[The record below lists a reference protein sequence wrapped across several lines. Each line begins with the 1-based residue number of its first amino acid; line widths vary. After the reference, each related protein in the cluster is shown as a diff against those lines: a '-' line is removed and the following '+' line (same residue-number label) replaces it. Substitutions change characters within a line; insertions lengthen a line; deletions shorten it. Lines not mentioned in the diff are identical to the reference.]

1 MVHLD
6 SILWATGIGEALEK
20 GSSAVRLM
28 MLEEQ
33 PGSVVK
39 GRVFLATRLWQEI
52 QLFKFPKRELAGVG
66 VFLNTNI
73 FRIKSVDLYGVLV
86 MRNALCW
93 VCGEDKQAKSRT
105 YAFFENVMLWAF

>member
-6 SILWATGIGEALEK
+6 SILWATEIGEAFEK
-20 GSSAVRLM
+20 GSSTVRLM

-39 GRVFLATRLWQEI
+39 GRVFLATHLWQEI

-73 FRIKSVDLYGVLV
+73 FKIKSVDLHRVLI
-86 MRNALCW
+86 MCNALCW
-93 VCGEDKQAKSRT
+93 VCGEDKRTKSRT
-105 YAFFENVMLWAF
+105 YVFFENVMLWAF